1 MGFNFNIGYNS
12 SSLPNYVERDS
23 SGNWYYSILDGL
35 FGGKNKNKGFKSE
48 QSKLDVILSNPAIL
62 KVLCFLSD
70 TYSQVKIDKYQN
82 DKLVEKDFLY
92 SYKKSPNDWQTWT
105 DLFWE
110 HRFWLAGG
118 NAYLYVDANVWY
130 YLRPM
135 GLDFTPEQIKQFSQ
149 ISFSS
154 KYKRDIQKGTF
165 KYRNPN
171 NSVDTLQFSKLYVFT
186 DMSGG
191 VSGNWLKGNSRL
203 DALYQI
209 AINSDLALT
218 SKGSNLKYTQK
229 FLVSGQHDPKD
240 TTSRPM
246 VDTEKD
252 SIENSLENGR
262 KINATK
268 SKVDMQQMVSNIK
281 QLGLDEAFES
291 DLIKVANMYGIPKD
305 VIDILSKGS
314 TYENQEKALG
324 KFINYNEMPKVQQ
337 MTDTY
342 EVVLQEQ
349 DLRGSFKH
357 LPFNSVFEVDK
368 TNNRKVELESLKI
381 AQELGVDESIIKT
394 KLKQIYEY

>member
-12 SSLPNYVERDS
+12 NRLPNYIERNSDGS
-23 SGNWYYSILDGL
+23 WFFSILDA
-35 FGGKNKNKGFKSE
+35 FIGKRKGFKSE
-48 QSKLDVILSNPAIL
+48 SNKLETILNNPAIL
-62 KVLCFLSD
+62 KVFCFLAD
-70 TYSQVKIDKYQN
+70 TYSQVKIDKYVN
-82 DKLVEKDFLY
+82 DVLKEKDFLY
-92 SYKKSPNDWQTWT
+92 SYQKTPNDWQTWT

-110 HRFWLAGG
+110 HRFWLASG

-130 YLRPM
+130 YLRPQ
-135 GLDFTPEQIKQFSQ
+135 GLDFTDAQIKAFCQ
-149 ISFSS
+149 ISFSG
-154 KYKRDIQKGTF
+154 KYKKDVTNQTF
-165 KYRNPN
+165 KYRNEN
-171 NSVDTLQFSKLYVFT
+171 GVVQVLKMKNLHVFT

-209 AINSDLALT
+209 AVNSELALQ
-218 SKGSNLKYTQK
+218 SKGTNLKYTEK
-229 FLVSGQHDPKD
+229 FLVSGQHDVKD

-246 VDTEKD
+246 AETEKD
-252 SIENSLENGR
+252 SIEQSLENGR

-268 SKVDMQQMVSNIK
+268 SKVDMQQMISNIK
-281 QLGLDEAFES
+281 DLKLDEAYES

-305 VIDILSKGS
+305 VIDILAKGS
-314 TYENQEKALG
+314 TYENQEKSLG

-342 EVVLQEQ
+342 EVILDEQ

-368 TNNRKVELESLKI
+368 INNRKVELESLKM
-381 AQELGVDESIIKT
+381 AVELGLDAKVVET

>member
-1 MGFNFNIGYNS
+1 MGFNFNIGYS
-12 SSLPNYVERDS
+12 SNSLPNYFERDS
-23 SGNWYYSILDGL
+23 SGNWFYSILDSFNGT
-35 FGGKNKNKGFKSE
+35 KRKGFKSE
-48 QSKLDVILSNPAIL
+48 QNKLDTILSNPAIL
-62 KVLCFLSD
+62 KVWCFLAD
-70 TYSQVKIDKYQN
+70 TYSQVKIDQYKN
-82 DKLVEKDFLY
+82 DVLVEKDFLY
-92 SYKKSPNDWQTWT
+92 SYKKTPNDWQTWT

-118 NAYLYVDANVWY
+118 NAYLYVEANTWY
-130 YLRPM
+130 YLRPS
-135 GLDFTPEQIKQFSQ
+135 GLDFTTKQINEFSQ
-149 ISFSS
+149 ISFSG
-154 KYKRDIQKGTF
+154 KYKKDITSQTF
-165 KYRNPN
+165 KYKNEN
-171 NSVDTLQFSKLYVFT
+171 GVVQVLKFSNLHIFT

-209 AINSDLALT
+209 AINSQLALQ
-218 SKGSNLKYTQK
+218 SKGTNLKYTEK
-229 FLVSGQHDPKD
+229 FLVSGQHDVKD
-240 TTSRPM
+240 TASRPM
-246 VDTEKD
+246 GDTEKD
-252 SIENSLENGR
+252 SIEMSLEKGR

-281 QLGLDEAFES
+281 TLALDEAYES

-305 VIDILSKGS
+305 VIDILAKGS
-314 TYENQEKALG
+314 TYENQEKSLG

-342 EVVLQEQ
+342 EVILDEQ

-368 TNNRKVELESLKI
+368 INNRKVELESLQV
-381 AQELGVDESIIKT
+381 AVALGLDAKVVET

>member
-12 SSLPNYVERDS
+12 NSLPNYVERDS
-23 SGNWYYSILDGL
+23 SGNWFYSILDS
-35 FGGKNKNKGFKSE
+35 FSGKKRKGFKNE
-48 QSKLDVILSNPAIL
+48 QNKLDTILNNPAIL
-62 KVLCFLSD
+62 KVFCFLSD

-92 SYKKSPNDWQTWT
+92 SYKKTPNDWQTWT

-130 YLRPM
+130 YLRPS
-135 GLDFTPEQIKQFSQ
+135 GLEFTTEQIKEFSQ
-149 ISFSS
+149 ISFSG
-154 KYKRDIQKGTF
+154 KYKKDVINKTF
-165 KYRNPN
+165 KYRNEN
-171 NSVDTLQFSKLYVFT
+171 NVIQVLKFSNLHVFT

-209 AINSDLALT
+209 AINSELALQ
-218 SKGSNLKYTQK
+218 SKGTNLKYTEK
-229 FLVSGQHDPKD
+229 FLVSGQHDAKD
-240 TTSRPM
+240 TSSRPM
-246 VDTEKD
+246 SETEKD
-252 SIENSLENGR
+252 SIEISLEKGR
-262 KINATK
+262 KVNATK
-268 SKVDMQQMVSNIK
+268 SKVDMQQMVSNID
-281 QLGLDEAFES
+281 QLKLDQAFES

-305 VIDILSKGS
+305 VIDILAKGS
-314 TYENQEKALG
+314 TYENQEKSLG

-342 EVVLQEQ
+342 EVVLDEQ

-368 TNNRKVELESLKI
+368 INNRKTELESLKI
-381 AQELGVDESIIKT
+381 AQELGVEQSIIQT

>member
-12 SSLPNYVERDS
+12 NRLPNYIERNNDGS
-23 SGNWYYSILDGL
+23 MWYSIIDA
-35 FGGKNKNKGFKSE
+35 FIGGKRKGFKSE
-48 QSKLDVILSNPAIL
+48 SNKLETILSNPAIL
-62 KVLCFLSD
+62 KVFCFLAD
-70 TYSQVKIDKYQN
+70 TYSQVKINQYSN
-82 DKLVEKDFLY
+82 DKLKEKDFLY
-92 SYKKSPNDWQTWT
+92 SYQKTPNDWQTWT

-110 HRFWLAGG
+110 HRFWLASG

-130 YLRPM
+130 YLRPQ
-135 GLDFTPEQIKQFSQ
+135 GLDFTDAQIKAFSQ
-149 ISFSS
+149 LTFSS
-154 KYKRDIQKGTF
+154 KNKRDLLKGTF
-165 KYRNPN
+165 KYRNEN
-171 NSVDTLQFSKLYVFT
+171 GKVQENLKFENLHVFT

-191 VSGNWLKGNSRL
+191 ISGNWLKGNSRL

-209 AINSDLALT
+209 AVNSDLALR
-218 SKGSNLKYTQK
+218 SKGTNLKYTEK
-229 FLVSGQHDPKD
+229 FLVSGQHDAKD
-240 TTSRPM
+240 TSSRPM
-246 VDTEKD
+246 VETEKE
-252 SIENSLENGR
+252 SIEQSLENGR

-268 SKVDMQQMVSNIK
+268 SKVDMQQMVSNLA
-281 QLGLDEAFES
+281 QLELDQAYES

-314 TYENQEKALG
+314 TYENQEKSLG

-342 EVVLQEQ
+342 EVILLEE

-368 TNNRKVELESLKI
+368 ITNRKTELESLKI
-381 AQELGVDESIIKT
+381 AIELGLDAKVVET

>member
-1 MGFNFNIGYNS
+1 MAFNFNISYGR
-12 SSLPNYVERDS
+12 LPNYVERDS
-23 SGNWYYSILDGL
+23 SGNWFYSILDA
-35 FGGKNKNKGFKSE
+35 FTGGKRKGFKSE
-48 QSKLDVILSNPAIL
+48 QNKLDVILSNPAIL
-62 KVLCFLSD
+62 KVFCFLAD
-70 TYSQVKIDKYQN
+70 TYSQVKIDRYNN

-92 SYKKSPNDWQTWT
+92 SVQKTPNDWQTWT

-118 NAYLYVDANVWY
+118 TAYLYKFKDVWY
-130 YLRPM
+130 YLRPI
-135 GLDFTPEQIKQFSQ
+135 GLDFTDAQIKAFSQ
-149 ISFSS
+149 ISFSGQ
-154 KYKRDIQKGTF
+154 YKKKLLKGTF

-171 NSVDTLQFSKLYVFT
+171 GYVDTLDFANLHVFT

-209 AINSDLALT
+209 ARNSELALQ
-218 SKGSNLKYTQK
+218 SKGTNLKYTEK
-229 FLVSGQHDPKD
+229 FLVSGQHDVKD
-240 TTSRPM
+240 TTSRAM
-246 VDTEKD
+246 SETEKD
-252 SIENSLENGR
+252 SIEQSLEHGR

-268 SKVDMQQMVSNIK
+268 SKVDMQQMVSNLA
-281 QLGLDEAFES
+281 QLELDQAYES

-305 VIDILSKGS
+305 VIDILAKGS
-314 TYENQEKALG
+314 TYENQEKSLG

-342 EVVLQEQ
+342 EVILGEE

-357 LPFNSVFEVDK
+357 LPFNAVFEVDK
-368 TNNRKVELESLKI
+368 INNRKVELESLKI
-381 AQELGVDESIIKT
+381 AQELGADETMIKN